1 MANTDQF
8 LEKLKTKK
16 HIIWDW
22 NGTILNDIQ
31 YAVKTISG
39 LLQEHQLSPIS
50 IEKYRELFC
59 FPIKSYYD
67 KLGFTY
73 EKVSFEQLCHQ
84 FVERF
89 MTNISSCSPFAEVL
103 TVIKHLHQHGH
114 TQSVLSATD
123 QENLNIMISHYELGQ
138 YFNNVYGLSDK
149 LAASKIERGK
159 ELMKVSNIDPKQT
172 IMIGDT
178 LHDLEVGQGLGIDVA
193 LITHGH
199 QSTDRLKAKYDGVYS
214 IAKAF

>member
-1 MANTDQF
+1 MTEAYKF

-31 YAVKTISG
+31 YAVKTISS
-39 LLQEHQLSPIS
+39 LLQEHDLDPIT
-50 IEKYRELFC
+50 IDRYRELFC

-73 EKVSFEQLCHQ
+73 EKVSFEQLCHH

-89 MTNISSCSPFAEVL
+89 MANISSCSPFPEVL
-103 TVIKHLHQHGH
+103 TVIQDLHQNGY

-123 QENLNIMISHYELGQ
+123 QENLDIMIDHYNLNH
-138 YFNNVYGLSDK
+138 YFTNVYGLSDK
-149 LAASKIERGK
+149 LAASKVERGK
-159 ELMKVSNIDPKQT
+159 ELMRISNIDPKQT

-178 LHDLEVGQGLGIDVA
+178 LHDLEVGEGLGIDVA

-199 QSTDRLKAKYDGVYS
+199 QSTDRLKAKYDNVYS